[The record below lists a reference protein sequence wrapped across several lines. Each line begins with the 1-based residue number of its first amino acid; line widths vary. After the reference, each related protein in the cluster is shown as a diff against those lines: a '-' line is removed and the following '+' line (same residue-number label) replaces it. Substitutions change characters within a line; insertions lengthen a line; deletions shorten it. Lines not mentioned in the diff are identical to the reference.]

1 MLLVDAAMIEHTT
14 SSMGPRPPT
23 GGMKLAL
30 EEAVTAHEEPGVLA
44 RVLPPFLLKG
54 DRGER
59 LGLGLNDSNQV
70 TVVLPGSWAAAQGV
84 LRRDKIVQANTEA
97 LVGGQQ
103 LADALADLRER
114 DVEAVHLVLVRRV
127 ATEAPPLP
135 GGGKAGGSARAVGSP
150 SRRRRKEPEPQVQV
164 RVRVRV
170 RA

>member
-1 MLLVDAAMIEHTT
+1 MGTGRSTKLSWLLCGVLVCSRENDVRLLPVAAACCRAAFCGLGFEKRSVANTALTTAKQRARRLLLDSAMIEHTT

-30 EEAVTAHEEPGVLA
+30 EEAVTAHVEPGVLA
-44 RVLPPFLLKG
+44 RVLPPFPLKG

-97 LVGGQQ
+97 LVGGQHSYK
-103 LADALADLRER
+103 R
-114 DVEAVHLVLVRRV
+114 
-127 ATEAPPLP
+127 
-135 GGGKAGGSARAVGSP
+135 
-150 SRRRRKEPEPQVQV
+150 
-164 RVRVRV
+164 
-170 RA
+170 